1 MLRLR
6 LFIIFTT
13 TIFLILAVAADFKAG
28 GSQSTNPAGSVPV
41 SPERATLNKYCV
53 TCHNEKLKTA
63 GLMLDRLDLQ
73 NVPAGAEDWEK
84 VVRKLRTG
92 DMPPAGR
99 PRPDKATYDGLATFL
114 ESQLDR
120 AAVVSPNPGR
130 PAIHRLNRAEY
141 VNAIRDLL
149 SVDTDAIDIASLLP
163 PDDAGYGFDNIGD
176 VLSVSPA
183 LLERYLSAG
192 RKLIRLA
199 MGISEGKPDLKTY
212 DVSRFL
218 IQDERV
224 SEALP
229 FGSRGGIAVH
239 HFFPVDAEYDLKIQ
253 LKTEYTGTRVLG
265 LREQHQ
271 LDLRLDGARVK
282 LFTIGGDIKIKEG
295 ENGKPATLDVRL
307 PIKAG
312 TRLIGVAFLKRT
324 WAPENI
330 LEPRLT
336 NMETDDEPG
345 IGAVIV
351 GGPYN
356 VSGPGDTPSRRKIF
370 VCEPKGEEARQ
381 DLCAREILSTLARH
395 AYRRPITDA
404 DVPLLLKPYQ
414 AFRSKGFDTGIR
426 MAMERILSS
435 PEFLFRIERDP
446 VNLASVSAY
455 RISDLELASRLS
467 FFLWSSIPDDELL
480 NLAAAGKLK
489 DPAVLEAQVRRM
501 LADSRS
507 KALVSNFAGQ
517 WLYLR
522 NVRSALPDLG
532 EYPDFDENLR
542 NAFQQE
548 TELFFESML
557 HEDRSVLALLDADYT
572 FLNERLARHY
582 GIPNVYGNQFR
593 RVTLTDEN
601 RRGLLGQGS
610 ILMVTS
616 YAARTSPT
624 IRGKWL
630 LTNLLG
636 TPPPPPPPNVP
647 SLKDRGDDG
656 KILSVREQMEQHRA
670 NPACAV
676 CHARMDPLGF
686 ALENF
691 DAVGKWRTTS
701 GVSNTP
707 IDASG
712 VLPDGTKF
720 QGPAGLRK
728 VLLSHPEQFVDT
740 VTEKLLTYALGR
752 GLEYFDM
759 PVVRKIVRDASAA
772 DYRWS
777 SLILGVIK
785 STPFQMRRSIS

>member
-1 MLRLR
+1 MRRRAFWVAVTVITALMTGGLSTAGA
-6 LFIIFTT
+6 LKPGTT
-13 TIFLILAVAADFKAG
+13 QVSSTAP
-28 GSQSTNPAGSVPV
+28 GSQ
-41 SPERATLNKYCV
+41 RAVLDKYCV
-53 TCHNEKLKTA
+53 TCHNEKAKIA
-63 GLMLDRLDLQ
+63 GLMLDKVDLS
-73 NVPAGAEDWEK
+73 NIADGAPVFEK

-99 PRPDKATYDGLATFL
+99 PRPDQATYNSLATYL
-114 ESQLDR
+114 ESALDGG
-120 AAVVSPNPGR
+120 AAAAPNPGR

-141 VNAIRDLL
+141 VNAVRDLL
-149 SVDTDAIDIASLLP
+149 AIDTDAVDVTSLLP

-183 LLERYLSAG
+183 LLERYLSAA
-192 RKLIRLA
+192 RKVVRIA
-199 MGISEGKPDLKTY
+199 MGIPDERPAPANY
-212 DVSRFL
+212 EVSRFL
-218 IQDERV
+218 VQDERV

-229 FGSRGGIAVH
+229 FGSRGGVAVR
-239 HFFPVDAEYDLKIQ
+239 HFFPIDGDYVIKVH

-265 LREQHQ
+265 LREPHQ
-271 LDLRLDGARVK
+271 LDLRLDGARIR
-282 LFTIGGDIKIKEG
+282 LFDVGG
-295 ENGKPATLDVRL
+295 GKRNEAADSEPAILDVRL
-307 PIKAG
+307 AVKAG
-312 TRLIGVAFLKRT
+312 TRAIGATFIKKT

-330 LEPRLT
+330 LEPRLV

-345 IGAVIV
+345 VGAITIE
-351 GGPYN
+351 GPYN
-356 VSGPGDTPSRRKIF
+356 ATGPGDTASRHRIF
-370 VCEPKGEEARQ
+370 VCQPNGDATQQDACARQ
-381 DLCAREILSTLARH
+381 ILSTLAHH
-395 AYRRPITDA
+395 AYRRPIA
-404 DVPLLLKPYQ
+404 DSDVSVLMKPYT
-414 AFRSKGFDTGIR
+414 AFRNRGFDTGIR
-426 MAMERILSS
+426 MAMERILVS
-435 PEFLFRIERDP
+435 PEFLFRIEHDP
-446 VNLASVSAY
+446 SNLAAGAPY
-455 RISDLELASRLS
+455 RISDVELASRLS

-480 NLAAAGKLK
+480 DLAAADKLK
-489 DPAVLEAQVRRM
+489 DASVLEQQVRRM
-501 LADSRS
+501 LADTRSR
-507 KALVSNFAGQ
+507 ALVTNFAGQ

-522 NVRSALPDLG
+522 NVRSASPDLG
-532 EYPDFDENLR
+532 EYPEFDENLR
-542 NAFQQE
+542 YAFQQE
-548 TELFFESML
+548 TELFFQSML
-557 HEDRSVLALLDADYT
+557 HEDRSVLDLLNADYT

-582 GIPNVYGNQFR
+582 GIPDVYGNQFR
-593 RVTLTDEN
+593 RVTLKDEN

-616 YAARTSPT
+616 YSARTSPT

-656 KILSVREQMEQHRA
+656 KILSVRQQMEQHRA

-701 GVSNTP
+701 GAGNAP

-720 QGPAGLRK
+720 EGPAGLRK
-728 VLLSHPEQFVDT
+728 VLLSHPDQFVDT

-752 GLEYFDM
+752 GLEYYDM
-759 PVVRKIVRDASAA
+759 PAVRKIVRDSASK

-777 SLILGVIK
+777 SLILEVVK
-785 STPFQMRRSIS
+785 STPFQMRRINS